1 MGRTRVKICGITR
14 VDDAREAVRL
24 GADAIG
30 LVFHPP
36 SPRHVNLRQAREIR
50 AMVPAFVTVVGLFV
64 DAEPELVREAVA
76 AVPLD
81 LLQFH
86 GAEPPE
92 YCRSQGRPY
101 MKAVRMREGVDL
113 RSECA
118 RYGDAAALLVDT
130 YRPGVAGGTGET
142 FDWSRI
148 PRDLGLPLVLAG
160 GLDPGNV
167 DAAVRQVRPYAVDV
181 SGGVEAAKGIKDPAK
196 MQAFMRGVYRADT
209 E

>member
-36 SPRHVNLRQAREIR
+36 SPRHVNLSQAREIR
-50 AMVPAFVTVVGLFV
+50 AAVPAFVTVVGLFV
-64 DAEPELVREAVA
+64 DAEPERVREAVA

-92 YCRSQGRPY
+92 YCRAQGRPY

-113 RSECA
+113 RLECV

-160 GLDPGNV
+160 GLAPGNV

-196 MQAFMRGVYRADT
+196 MQAFIRGVSRADT

>member
-1 MGRTRVKICGITR
+1 MGRTRIKICGITR

-36 SPRHVNLRQAREIR
+36 SPRHVSLSQAREIR
-50 AMVPAFVTVVGLFV
+50 AVVPAFVTVVGLFV
-64 DAEPELVREAVA
+64 DAEPERVREAVA

-113 RSECA
+113 HSECA
-118 RYGDAAALLVDT
+118 RYSDAAALLVDT

-148 PRDLGLPLVLAG
+148 PHGLGLPLVLAG

-167 DAAVRQVRPYAVDV
+167 DAAVRQVRPFAVDV

-196 MQAFMRGVYRADT
+196 MQAFIRGVYRADT

>member
-1 MGRTRVKICGITR
+1 
-14 VDDAREAVRL
+14 
-24 GADAIG
+24 
-30 LVFHPP
+30 
-36 SPRHVNLRQAREIR
+36 VNLRQAREIR

>member
-36 SPRHVNLRQAREIR
+36 SPRHVNQRQAREIR
-50 AMVPAFVTVVGLFV
+50 AVVPAFVTVVGLFV
-64 DAEPELVREAVA
+64 DAEPERVREAVA

-92 YCRSQGRPY
+92 YCRSHGRPY
-101 MKAVRMREGVDL
+101 MKAVRMREGIDL
-113 RSECA
+113 HSECA

-160 GLDPGNV
+160 GLAPGNV

-196 MQAFMRGVYRADT
+196 MQAFIRGVSRADT

>member
-14 VDDAREAVRL
+14 VDDAREAVCL

-50 AMVPAFVTVVGLFV
+50 AVVPAFVTVVGLFV
-64 DAEPELVREAVA
+64 DAEPERVREAVA

-92 YCRSQGRPY
+92 YCRSHGRPY

-113 RSECA
+113 LLECA

-196 MQAFMRGVYRADT
+196 MQAFIRGVYRADT

>member
-50 AMVPAFVTVVGLFV
+50 TVVPAFVTVVGLFV